1 MPRDFTITI
10 YRTLL
15 ESIKDAGYTFRTFYD
30 YMCEPENTKKIVI
43 LRHDIDANPG
53 KALEFAV
60 LENELGIRS
69 TFYFKTTQGVYNEK
83 IIRKVADL
91 GHEIGYHYQDLSAA
105 KGDKNAAIGLFSSNL
120 TMLRRIC
127 SIQTICMDGSIRSK
141 WNNLD
146 LWIDRDYHAFDLKG
160 EPYLDIDFNKVLYL
174 TDTGRGWNA
183 VKYSLYDKVK
193 TRFDYYHK
201 STPEIMTDLKT
212 GSLPDQIMITSH
224 PQRWHENMLSWMK
237 ELVMQNLKNQVKF
250 WIISRR

>member
-83 IIRKVADL
+83 IDLFPQPLQSAFRPAPFGMVPAD
-91 GHEIGYHYQDLSAA
+91 
-105 KGDKNAAIGLFSSNL
+105 GDDNI
-120 TMLRRIC
+120 I
-127 SIQTICMDGSIRSK
+127 
-141 WNNLD
+141 
-146 LWIDRDYHAFDLKG
+146 G
-160 EPYLDIDFNKVLYL
+160 EPVIVDRLVVPFCRFAAHRVEEPVDLVQIDI
-174 TDTGRGWNA
+174 RRQRA
-183 VKYSLYDKVK
+183 E
-193 TRFDYYHK
+193 R
-201 STPEIMTDLKT
+201 TPLRD
-212 GSLPDQIMITSH
+212 PD
-224 PQRWHENMLSWMK
+224 R
-237 ELVMQNLKNQVKF
+237 
-250 WIISRR
+250 SRK